1 MLMVVVT
8 WIHLFSMGLLSCN
21 SSVLIPFFTQGFV
34 QSHSD
39 PPFVQ
44 EETDSSDP
52 RYYHAYLVTREG
64 KHLVTEINLIP
75 QGGIV
80 RMTGWA
86 LGLVVGTGSMTKHRI
101 NSQPW
106 FFQRSN
112 LDVITNRI
120 ATFQIAVIISVSIL
134 LSVAALICEELV
146 GDKHPATKF
155 SRLGSTHAFFS
166 SFGAY
171 LVLLSYFLPMSLY
184 ICLDIRRIWSYK
196 PWSSANSDSPNDQ
209 YTIRTESPKKLEDL
223 ALVEHVFL
231 DKSVTEAEDKF
242 SVTSFVMDGI
252 VFKEDCQR
260 GSLRRF
266 IEDQVNTKN
275 EVSYELGT
283 LLLQAL
289 AVCHQ
294 AAPSFISSDEEV
306 SYISS
311 RADDIAALCF
321 AKDSGRV
328 LVQST
333 DSGMLFFDQKSSSM
347 ETIEVLELLQHT
359 PERRVVSVIFR
370 DESGSI
376 IIFSKGDANA
386 ISPLLESDQIV
397 VMQKDLDVAKSQ
409 NHNILVYGYRRIPII
424 EYESWRAAVDTL
436 TRTSNRRSEGA
447 AKVYYSIES
456 KLSYLSMISLAMN
469 CKEGAVELVQ
479 DLRLANIPIWLLSEA
494 DFESTLQTINTLQMI
509 KETTEVILI
518 DATTSEH
525 CRELLEEQLDRMYDE
540 NNNLISNA
548 PLCLLIG
555 GETLSF
561 ALKDQA
567 AQFLELA
574 LICKSVVC
582 YDTYPLQKALVVSLV
597 RHGKGRICLAI
608 GPGGSDSVV
617 YQSADVSIG
626 ICRRNDSD
634 DFSGAD
640 FAVQKLKD
648 ANHLLFAKG
657 RRSYIQYQKM
667 VYFSIYKSGLIAYTQ
682 VFYSFSNMFSAQSIH
697 HPWLLVSFNSLFTL
711 FGTLLLG
718 FLDKDIPDHVAM
730 KSPQLLRYTRV
741 DDSFGLLRY
750 GSAMAFSALHSLV
763 ALWFALSIYGDSVAP
778 DGKPS
783 SIWEVSIFLTTMLV
797 AYSWCAFAIFSSIAR
812 SRKKLL
818 LLVHAGLFL
827 VCNLI
832 YASAWDYPHD
842 LDSVYYRLLQDPRY
856 WFGLP
861 VGCIASFAP
870 ILFFASNQQLSRP
883 TNQRILLE
891 SFLHSLSS

>member
-1 MLMVVVT
+1 MSKSTVPTAKDTITSAERSPTRLQSPLTLHSSQSRQRRYQIDAHQNDNHQQSEVEMLTLSTPNLRSRAKTPTKHTTKHTTNTTKTTNETNTRNTTTPRFDSIEKRYDDDDDVKDRSHHRSINHPHGIQTPSQMNRKNASVANPRMSSLAEYSISFGEQNPLSSLQSPSRLHRPRSQIEKQRNESANPRMDESAEPNTQSSNQSRKTILKESNMAQSSLHTLALFLPYGLFQQFQRPEMLFFLLVT
-8 WIHLFSMGLLSCN
+8 ILNYVPELELTPPATAIAPFLSLVSTSLILYALEGRN
-21 SSVLIPFFTQGFV
+21 RYLMDRLTNKRKFTVLVGGNDVLIDSKDLRKGDVVRILQGEKCPVDMILISTSHAHGGCYLDTSFLYGSSELQLKRAHPFFTQGFV

-494 DFESTLQTINTLQMI
+494 DFESTLQTMFVNH
-509 KETTEVILI
+509 V
-518 DATTSEH
+518 A
-525 CRELLEEQLDRMYDE
+525 
-540 NNNLISNA
+540 
-548 PLCLLIG
+548 
-555 GETLSF
+555 
-561 ALKDQA
+561 
-567 AQFLELA
+567 FLGAFLGT
-574 LICKSVVC
+574 C
-582 YDTYPLQKALVVSLV
+582 ALV
-597 RHGKGRICLAI
+597 
-608 GPGGSDSVV
+608 
-617 YQSADVSIG
+617 
-626 ICRRNDSD
+626 
-634 DFSGAD
+634 
-640 FAVQKLKD
+640 
-648 ANHLLFAKG
+648 
-657 RRSYIQYQKM
+657 
-667 VYFSIYKSGLIAYTQ
+667 
-682 VFYSFSNMFSAQSIH
+682 
-697 HPWLLVSFNSLFTL
+697 
-711 FGTLLLG
+711 
-718 FLDKDIPDHVAM
+718 
-730 KSPQLLRYTRV
+730 
-741 DDSFGLLRY
+741 
-750 GSAMAFSALHSLV
+750 
-763 ALWFALSIYGDSVAP
+763 
-778 DGKPS
+778 
-783 SIWEVSIFLTTMLV
+783 
-797 AYSWCAFAIFSSIAR
+797 
-812 SRKKLL
+812 
-818 LLVHAGLFL
+818 
-827 VCNLI
+827 
-832 YASAWDYPHD
+832 
-842 LDSVYYRLLQDPRY
+842 
-856 WFGLP
+856 
-861 VGCIASFAP
+861 
-870 ILFFASNQQLSRP
+870 
-883 TNQRILLE
+883 
-891 SFLHSLSS
+891 